1 MTCGTYFP
9 FSFQVLAKGERKIT
23 FDQFK
28 AALRLLA
35 EKKFPNDSQ
44 CFSRILE
51 LVRKAAPAT
60 NSTTATNVDGI
71 YSKLTDTSLYTGS
84 HKERFDENGKY

>member
-1 MTCGTYFP
+1 
-9 FSFQVLAKGERKIT
+9 VLTKGERKIT

-28 AALRLLA
+28 AALRMLA

-51 LVRKAAPAT
+51 LVRKAAPTT
-60 NSTTATNVDGI
+60 NSATPTQVDGI
-71 YSKLTDTSLYTGS
+71 FSKLTDTSLYTGT
-84 HKERFDENGKY
+84 HKERFDETGNYVRL